1 MSLEPQ
7 QLFSGLWSSIREG
20 LISMFFPSDLLRPI
34 EKAAQYISTKFE
46 HNVVLETD
54 MLLRQTTLKT
64 VIGSEDHYQRL
75 YLRSLAGLPTI
86 PRNIGG
92 TYSSVTDLK
101 GCLSWISKGK
111 IDVTELIR
119 EIRDS

>member
-20 LISMFFPSDLLRPI
+20 LISMFFPSGLLDPI

-46 HNVVLETD
+46 QNVILETD
-54 MLLRQTTLKT
+54 MLLKQTTLKT
-64 VIGSEDHYQRL
+64 MIGPEDHYQRL

-86 PRNIGG
+86 PRTTNEDH
-92 TYSSVTDLK
+92 SSVADLK

>member
-7 QLFSGLWSSIREG
+7 QLFSGFWSSIREG

-46 HNVVLETD
+46 QNVILETD
-54 MLLRQTTLKT
+54 MLLKQTTLKT
-64 VIGSEDHYQRL
+64 IIGQEDHYQRL
-75 YLRSLAGLPTI
+75 YLRSLAGLPAI
-86 PRNIGG
+86 PK
-92 TYSSVTDLK
+92 TTDESFPNATELK
-101 GCLSWISKGK
+101 GCLSWVSKRK

>member
-7 QLFSGLWSSIREG
+7 QLFSGFWSHIKEG
-20 LISMFFPSDLLRPI
+20 LNSMLFPSDLLHPI

-46 HNVVLETD
+46 QNVVLETD
-54 MLLRQTTLKT
+54 MLLKQTTLKT
-64 VIGSEDHYQRL
+64 VTGPEDHYQRL
-75 YLRSLAGLPTI
+75 YLRSLAGLPMI
-86 PRNIGG
+86 PKTATGNRSN
-92 TYSSVTDLK
+92 VDDLK

>member
-20 LISMFFPSDLLRPI
+20 LISTFFPSDLLHPI

-46 HNVVLETD
+46 QNVVLETD
-54 MLLRQTTLKT
+54 MILKQTTLKT
-64 VIGSEDHYQRL
+64 IIGPEDHYQRL
-75 YLRSLAGLPTI
+75 CLRSLAGLPAI
-86 PRNIGG
+86 PRTINENPV
-92 TYSSVTDLK
+92 SVTDLK
-101 GCLSWISKGK
+101 GCLSWVSKGK

>member
-1 MSLEPQ
+1 MSLESQ

-20 LISMFFPSDLLRPI
+20 LISMFFPSDWLHPI

-46 HNVVLETD
+46 QNVVLEAD
-54 MLLRQTTLKT
+54 MLLKQTTLKT
-64 VIGSEDHYQRL
+64 IIGPEDHYQRL
-75 YLRSLAGLPTI
+75 YLRSLAGLPAI
-86 PRNIGG
+86 PKTTNENH
-92 TYSSVTDLK
+92 TNVTDLK
-101 GCLSWISKGK
+101 GCLSWVSKGK